1 MPSGPHWA
9 PTAVEK
15 QRQNP
20 VLALEGVITPIEIL
34 SFNLQIH
41 SPYDQQSGQTSG
53 KRQHQP
59 VVVTK
64 QWDAI
69 SPRLQALGH
78 TGELLGKVY
87 LKISVDWFAFKNA
100 KFIDFRRQSGNVE
113 SYTLQFEDVE
123 MGCGAAGRP
132 ILSATQLA
140 SSLAKVYDKPDWS
153 GKLGYAFL
161 KYT

>member
-1 MPSGPHWA
+1 M

-15 QRQNP
+15 QTQGP
-20 VLALEGVITPIEIL
+20 VLTIEGVITPIEIL

-69 SPRLQALGH
+69 SRRLQAQAH

-87 LKISVDWFAFKNA
+87 IKYADDWFAFKEA
-100 KFIDFRRQSGNVE
+100 KFIDFHRTYGNLE

-123 MGCGAAGRP
+123 TGRGAAGTP

-140 SSLAKVYDKPDWS
+140 SSLAKVYDKPFS
-153 GKLGYAFL
+153 SAFIKGPQFGSAFM
-161 KYT
+161 KY